1 MNLQMKTMTDNNDVN
16 PDNETHCCNCQEGR
30 CRCREEDGECECH
43 CHGQETPY
51 PELPCVEADPDD
63 FNDWD

>member
-1 MNLQMKTMTDNNDVN
+1 MNLQMKTMTDNNG
-16 PDNETHCCNCQEGR
+16 QEGR